1 MPRRPG
7 LDRAAVGRA
16 AAALADE
23 RGLAGLSLADLAA
36 HLGVRPPSLYNHIP
50 SLAALHRDLAV
61 LGVRELGAR
70 LARAAVGKAGDEAVI
85 ALAVAYR
92 AFVRERPGLYAATQ
106 LAPAAGDEEWQ
117 AEAGEVV
124 AIVGATLGGYGL
136 DGDELIHAIRALR
149 SLLHGFATLEAQ
161 GGFGIPLDLDES
173 FGRLLDIFIAGVR
186 AAGRGMAT
194 GDEGGG

>member
-16 AAALADE
+16 AAVMADE

-36 HLGVRPPSLYNHIP
+36 QLGVRPPSLYNHIP
-50 SLAALHRDLAV
+50 NMAALQRDLAV
-61 LGVRELGAR
+61 LGARELGAR
-70 LARAAVGKAGDEAVI
+70 LARAAVGKAGDAAVI
-85 ALAVAYR
+85 AMAEAYR

-106 LAPAAGDEEWQ
+106 QAPASDDEEWQ

-124 AIVGATLGGYGL
+124 AIVGAALGDYGL
-136 DGDELIHAIRALR
+136 QGDDAIHAIRAMR

-173 FGRLLDIFIAGVR
+173 FRRLIGIFIAGLR
-186 AAGRGMAT
+186 ASGQGGR
-194 GDEGGG
+194 